1 MPLRS
6 SLKFCLQQQ
15 VTYSDFQSSVHQLP
29 LVSLSCLSS
38 SNVFFTPHYA
48 AHSVFP
54 SPSVSLMSAWTSNIC
69 LMTLCFSLLSSLLL
83 AVISAAFLLG
93 ISSVFMYLYI
103 FCPSSLALHR
113 LPLLLFFGSWLAD
126 SRADQLLEFNEGF
139 KQRYVHLLQTRTNLI
154 VIGSSLQTFL
164 STLSRSS
171 LTLA

>member
-15 VTYSDFQSSVHQLP
+15 VTYSDFQSSVYQLP

-103 FCPSSLALHR
+103 FFHLCPS
-113 LPLLLFFGSWLAD
+113 
-126 SRADQLLEFNEGF
+126 
-139 KQRYVHLLQTRTNLI
+139 
-154 VIGSSLQTFL
+154 FL
-164 STLSRSS
+164 SVPVS
-171 LTLA
+171 LILGAASVTTAIVFCLMTCWQQGGSAPRI